1 MITMA
6 KRKYEFRPDKTQS
19 GLLNKL
25 YLTPSQRLNILR
37 WTLYGLILLILSVV
51 QDVILC
57 KASVFG
63 ATTDL
68 VPCAIILICVELGAD
83 RGCLFALIAAMLYKF
98 SGTAP
103 GYYVIG
109 LIPVLGCLF
118 AVVRQSVF
126 RKTVSS
132 TMLCAC
138 IAVVLYELGIFGFG
152 LLFQNTASFRILR
165 FLVTAGLSLLSYPIL
180 YPITI
185 AIEKIGE
192 KTWKS

>member
-1 MITMA
+1 MA
-6 KRKYEFRPDKTQS
+6 KHKYEFKPDKTHS
-19 GLLNKL
+19 GIWNKL
-25 YLTPSQRLNILR
+25 YLTPNQRLSILR
-37 WTLYGLILLILSVV
+37 WFLYGLVLLILSVV

-57 KASVFG
+57 KVSIFG
-63 ATTDL
+63 ATSDL
-68 VPCAIILICVELGAD
+68 VPCAIILICVELGAE
-83 RGCLFALIAAMLYKF
+83 RSCLFALIAAMLYKF

-109 LIPVLGCLF
+109 LIPVLGVM
-118 AVVRQSVF
+118 AAAVRQSVF
-126 RKTVSS
+126 RKTISS

-138 IAVVLYELGIFGFG
+138 IAVILYEMGIFAFG
-152 LLFQNTASFRILR
+152 LVFQSTALFRVTR
-165 FLVTAGLSLLSYPIL
+165 FLVTAGLSLLTFPIL